1 MSFSINTNAG
11 AMAALRTLQMTQS
24 ALSKTQSRI
33 ESGFKVGSAKDDP
46 STFVIAQGMRGDI
59 GGLKAVKEGLNF
71 GKASINMASA
81 AAKQISDTLT
91 KLQEKAT
98 QAGNQSLDINK
109 LQTEADELVNQIT
122 TIVNSAELGGINLLN
137 GAGSGMNVLS
147 GITSGGGTTSIQVAQ
162 ENATTAALGID
173 NLNLAQQQYQVVTE
187 NGLDIQAGDT
197 VVLVDG
203 SGRQVTFEFFEAG
216 NALTTAADEA
226 NNQFVVGVEVDPAAQ
241 SALEMLDVL
250 KGKVA
255 EEGFEMRFDGP
266 NITFSHGSGMGASS
280 ISLSGGVAS
289 DGNIAGGALTAID
302 AAKTMIGDIMARLGA
317 SSNRLDA
324 QQEFTQVLIDTFE
337 EGVGI
342 LVDANLAEES
352 AKLQA
357 LQTKEQLGIQSLSIA
372 NQRPQSIISL
382 FR

>member
-1 MSFSINTNAG
+1 
-11 AMAALRTLQMTQS
+11 
-24 ALSKTQSRI
+24 
-33 ESGFKVGSAKDDP
+33 
-46 STFVIAQGMRGDI
+46 
-59 GGLKAVKEGLNF
+59 
-71 GKASINMASA
+71 
-81 AAKQISDTLT
+81 
-91 KLQEKAT
+91 
-98 QAGNQSLDINK
+98 
-109 LQTEADELVNQIT
+109 
-122 TIVNSAELGGINLLN
+122 
-137 GAGSGMNVLS
+137 
-147 GITSGGGTTSIQVAQ
+147 
-162 ENATTAALGID
+162 
-173 NLNLAQQQYQVVTE
+173 
-187 NGLDIQAGDT
+187 
-197 VVLVDG
+197 
-203 SGRQVTFEFFEAG
+203 RQVTFEFFEAG